1 MEKNQPKVSKKVPN
15 QYIDLLIGPCFQGV
29 NILFVLI
36 FKNEKDIKL
45 STAYHPPKVEIKD

>member
-1 MEKNQPKVSKKVPN
+1 MPN

-45 STAYHPPKVEIKD
+45 STGYHPPKVEIKD